1 MQGSLDQH
9 QEQEDAQN
17 EFALAVSVLCALC
30 LQQSLS
36 GLSEKEQQCD
46 VTEATVSTLCSPLS
60 DTTDCAAP
68 NYESTA
74 RQVSPTDRPR
84 GHWGSTDGQH

>member
-30 LQQSLS
+30 LQQGLS
-36 GLSEKEQQCD
+36 GLSEKEQQCHCD

-60 DTTDCAAP
+60 DTVHRLCSD
-68 NYESTA
+68 
-74 RQVSPTDRPR
+74 
-84 GHWGSTDGQH
+84 